1 MLRSIKAVSRALD
14 DLALRPLTWENSV
27 SEGGLDPRRWWYI
40 PELGIH
46 HQPKLTQQEP
56 PGSAFRRRI
65 AAPLLGPHDQ
75 SEHLTCGNDDRGQP
89 GSSCRPGPDAGIHT
103 TALHRLAGMVT
114 ASRCCPECSLTAAAD
129 PANQPR

>member
-89 GSSCRPGPDAGIHT
+89 GSSCRPGPDAGIPT
-103 TALHRLAGMVT
+103 HRLAGIVT